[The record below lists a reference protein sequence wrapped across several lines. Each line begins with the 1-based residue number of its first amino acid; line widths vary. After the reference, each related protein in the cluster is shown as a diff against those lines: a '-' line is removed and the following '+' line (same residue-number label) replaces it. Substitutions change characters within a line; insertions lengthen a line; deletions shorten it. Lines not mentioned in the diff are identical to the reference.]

1 MIINDRIQACRQEM
15 SQLGLDAYIIP
26 SSDPHQSEYVAD
38 RWKSREWISE
48 FTGSAGVVVITQDH
62 AGLWTDSR
70 YFLQAEEQLATSEMV
85 LHKVKN
91 QYIPQHIAW
100 CRDNLDKGKV
110 VGVDG
115 WMISSAQ
122 EKSYIKIL
130 GEAGVKLNTSHDVI
144 EKIWDQRP
152 DLPTEKVIDH
162 DVNFAG
168 KTREEKLAVI
178 REKMKE
184 KGADLYL
191 MTALDDIAWAYNLR
205 GNDVEFNPVFI
216 GYGLIGK
223 SEAILYIDP
232 AKISDF
238 MFASLQEDGIKVRE
252 YDFILQDLNKLDEK
266 ATILADPSQVN
277 SVLYKGIN
285 GKIISG
291 QSIVKWEK
299 AIKNEVEISHIRQ
312 VMVKDGAALANTF
325 YWMEETLKEKGIP
338 EAELAE
344 KLAYYRSQQPYY
356 KGESFSAIV
365 GYKGNGAII
374 HYRPMPDTCA
384 TIEKDGMLLVDSGGQ
399 YMDGTTDI
407 TRTFSLSVPT
417 AEQKKHFTLVLRG
430 MIALTL
436 MKFPEGTPAG
446 QLDTIARQF
455 LWNETLNYGHGTGHG
470 VGFFLNV
477 HEPPQGFATINSER
491 GKTAI
496 VPGMLTSNEPGYYL
510 EGEYGIRI
518 ENLVLAKEDETEGFI
533 AFDTT
538 TLYPIDLRL
547 IDETM
552 LNRREKAW
560 LNRYH
565 QEVYDKV
572 SPLLKN
578 EVKEWFKLKCRG
590 LN

>member
-1 MIINDRIQACRQEM
+1 MNINDRIQACRQEM

-38 RWKSREWISE
+38 RWKSREWISG
-48 FTGSAGVVVITQDH
+48 FTGSAGVVVITHDH

-70 YFLQAEEQLATSEMV
+70 YFLQAEEQLASSEMV

-130 GEAGVKLNTSHDVI
+130 GETGVKLNTQHDII
-144 EKIWDQRP
+144 EKIWKGRP
-152 DLPTEKVIDH
+152 ELPAEKIIDH
-162 DVNFAG
+162 DVEFAG
-168 KTREEKLAVI
+168 KSRPEKLSLI
-178 REKMKE
+178 REKMEE
-184 KGADLYL
+184 KGADVYL

-205 GNDVEFNPVFI
+205 GSDVEFNPVFI
-216 GYGLIGK
+216 AYGLVRK
-223 SEAILYIDP
+223 SSATLYIDP
-232 AKISDF
+232 LKVSDN
-238 MFASLQEDGIKVRE
+238 MFATLQEDGIKVKE
-252 YDFILQDLNKLDEK
+252 YNLLIPDLNNLEEK
-266 ATILADPSQVN
+266 SKVLADASQVN
-277 SVLYKGIN
+277 SVVFKAIN
-285 GKIISG
+285 GEIIQG

-299 AIKNEVEISHIRQ
+299 TIKNQKETDLIYK
-312 VMVKDGAALANTF
+312 VMIKDGAALANTF
-325 YWMEETLKEKGIP
+325 FWMEQTLKERGIP

-384 TIEKDGMLLVDSGGQ
+384 SIENNGMLLVDSGGQ

-407 TRTFSLSVPT
+407 TRTFSLSAPT

-436 MKFPEGTPAG
+436 LKFPKGTPAG

-455 LWNETLNYGHGTGHG
+455 LWNEGLNYGHGTGHG

-477 HEPPQGFATINSER
+477 HEPPQGFAAINSER

-496 VPGMLTSNEPGYYL
+496 QPGMLTSNEPGYYL
-510 EGEYGIRI
+510 EGEYGIRV
-518 ENLVLAKEDETEGFI
+518 ENLVLAREDSVEDFI
-533 AFDTT
+533 SFDTT
-538 TLYPIDLRL
+538 TLYPIDLQL
-547 IDETM
+547 IDETI

-565 QEVYDKV
+565 KEVYDKV
-572 SPLLKN
+572 SPLLDD
-578 EVKEWFKLKCRG
+578 EVKDWFKLKCRG